1 MSRDTILKT
10 SLLRRRCD
18 SSTLAFETTDQL
30 EDLDEIFGQVRA
42 KSAVDFGIGI
52 RREGYNLYVLGP
64 AGAGKQTLLR
74 QLVGRKAAEE
84 PPPADWCYVYNFD
97 APHRP
102 RALELPAGRGVK
114 LRDDMRQLVDEL
126 FAVIPAAF
134 DSDEYRARTEQ
145 IEAEFT
151 ERHEKAFR
159 ELAEQAAG
167 QNIALLRLPTGFS
180 FAPVKKDAE
189 VVTPEEFAQLPAE
202 ERERIEQNMRAL
214 QERLEQLLRDAQRSR
229 KDHRERLRK
238 LNRDV
243 ANYAIGTLTEEIRQ
257 HYADLPEVCKYLLAV
272 EHDLIENVD
281 DFRRGAEPQAGI
293 GGLPAEAQPTP
304 FRRYQVNLLL
314 GHGDQGGAPV
324 ILEDHP
330 THQNLLGRIEHISQF
345 GALVTDF
352 TLIKPGALH
361 RANGGYLFLDAHKLL
376 TQPFAWEGLKRALR
390 TRRIRVES
398 LGQMYGLVST
408 ISLEPEAIPLDVKVI
423 MFGERIWYHL
433 LYALDPDFGEL
444 FKVAVDFDDHVPRSV
459 DNQQSLARLIATLAR
474 RNALLPFERGAV
486 ARVIEHCARAVE
498 DSERLSTHM
507 QSLVD
512 LLGEAD
518 FGARRAARATV
529 RMEDVD
535 TAIEAQIRRVSRVS
549 EQVQDAIL
557 RDTVLIATDGAT
569 VGQVN
574 GLSVFMLGGQVFGMP
589 SRITASTRVGDGEV
603 IDVQREVKLGG
614 PIHSKGVLI
623 LASFLARRFSAKRPH
638 SLRASLVF
646 EQTYGE
652 VEGDSASAAELCA
665 LLSSLA
671 GVPILQAM
679 AITGSVNQHGEL
691 QAVGAVN
698 QKIEGFFDI
707 CKARGL
713 SGEHAVVIP
722 ASNVKNLMLHE
733 DVVAAAEA
741 KKFHV
746 HAAETIDEAVE
757 LLTGL
762 PAGRRTSTGEFPEG
776 SINALVAARL
786 REFSAARQAF
796 AATAGVPKWKP
807 APRRRRG

>member
-1 MSRDTILKT
+1 MSRDTILRAPQ
-10 SLLRRRCD
+10 LRRRCD
-18 SSTLAFETTDQL
+18 PSTLAFETTDDL
-30 EDLDEIFGQVRA
+30 EDLDEIFGQTRA
-42 KSAVDFGIGI
+42 KTAIDFGIGI

-74 QLVGRKAAEE
+74 QLVGRKAVEE
-84 PPPADWCYVYNFD
+84 AAPSDWCYVYNFD

-102 RALELPAGRGVK
+102 RALELPAGRGIK
-114 LRDDMRQLVDEL
+114 LRDDMQQLVDEL
-126 FAVIPAAF
+126 FAAIPTAF

-145 IEAEFT
+145 IDAEFT

-159 ELAEQAAG
+159 ELAEQASNQG
-167 QNIALLRLPTGFS
+167 IALLRLPTGFS
-180 FAPVKKDAE
+180 FAPVKKDGE

-202 ERERIEQNMRAL
+202 ERQRVEQTVRTL
-214 QERLEQLLRDAQRSR
+214 QERLEQVLRNAQRSR
-229 KDHRERLRK
+229 KDHRERMRK
-238 LNRDV
+238 LNREV
-243 ANYAIGTLTEEIRQ
+243 ANYAIGTLTEEVRQ
-257 HYADLPEVCKYLLAV
+257 RYADLPEVCKYLLAV
-272 EHDLIENVD
+272 EHDLVENVD
-281 DFRRGAEPQAGI
+281 DFRRGAEAQTGTA
-293 GGLPAEAQPTP
+293 GLPAEAQPAP

-314 GHGDQGGAPV
+314 DHGDHGGAPV
-324 ILEDHP
+324 IFEDHP
-330 THQNLLGRIEHISQF
+330 MHPNLLGRIEHVSQL

-361 RANGGYLFLDAHKLL
+361 RANGGYLLLDALKLL
-376 TQPFAWEGLKRALR
+376 SQPFAWEGLKRALR
-390 TRRIRVES
+390 TRRIRIES

-408 ISLEPEAIPLDVKVI
+408 ISLEPEPIPLNVKVI
-423 MFGERIWYHL
+423 LFGERLWYHL

-444 FKVAVDFDDHVPRSV
+444 FKVAVDFDDDVPRSA
-459 DNQQSLARLIATLAR
+459 DNQQALARLIAMLVR

-498 DSERLSTHM
+498 DSERLSTHA

-518 FGARRAARATV
+518 FGARRASRVIV

-535 TAIEAQIRRVSRVS
+535 AAIEAQIDRASRVS
-549 EQVQDAIL
+549 ELLQDAIL

-574 GLSVFMLGGQVFGMP
+574 GLSVFTLGGHSFGRP
-589 SRITASTRVGDGEV
+589 ARITASTRVGDGEV

-623 LASFLARRFSAKRPH
+623 LASFLAWRFSANRPH

-671 GVPILQAM
+671 GVPVLQAL
-679 AITGSVNQHGEL
+679 AITGSVNQYGDL
-691 QAVGAVN
+691 QAIGAVN
-698 QKIEGFFDI
+698 EKIEGFFDI

-713 SGEHAVVIP
+713 SGKHGAVIP
-722 ASNVKNLMLHE
+722 ASNVKNLMLRE
-733 DVVAAAEA
+733 DVVMAAAA
-741 KKFHV
+741 GNFHV
-746 HAAETIDEAVE
+746 HAVRTIDEAIE
-757 LLTGL
+757 LLTGIA
-762 PAGRRTSTGEFPEG
+762 AGERMSTGEFPDG

-786 REFSAARQAF
+786 REFSATRRAF
-796 AATAGVPKWKP
+796 AAPAA
-807 APRRRRG
+807 APRWKLAGRKRR